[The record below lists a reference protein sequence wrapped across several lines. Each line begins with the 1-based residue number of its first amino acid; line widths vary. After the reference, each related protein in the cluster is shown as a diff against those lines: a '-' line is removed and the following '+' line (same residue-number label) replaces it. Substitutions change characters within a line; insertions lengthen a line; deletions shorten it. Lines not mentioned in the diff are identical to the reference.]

1 MPTFPITLPTTP
13 SAREISWQAIAK
25 VAVASSPFTGQSQVY
40 AHPGQWWEVNF
51 ALPPLTQAQ
60 SAQWAAAMLSL
71 NGREGTFK
79 LAPTDATPQAAVSGT
94 VVVDAISGDYL
105 DLSGMT
111 GTFTAGDWIQI
122 EIGLYRI
129 TTGDTAV
136 AGEATIE
143 VWPKPRSEI
152 VATTSTVEYAAP
164 VGIFRLFDSFEWKM
178 DLAKT
183 YGINIGAREVVS

>member
-1 MPTFPITLPTTP
+1 MPVYPITLPTAP
-13 SAREISWQAIAK
+13 RPRDVSWKQSSR
-25 VAVASSPFTGQSQVY
+25 VAVASSPFTGQAQVV
-40 AHPGQWWEVNF
+40 AHPGQWWEIT
-51 ALPPLTQAQ
+51 AELPPLNAAQ
-60 SAQWAAAMLSL
+60 SAEWAGALLSL

-79 LAPTDATPQAAVSGT
+79 FAPTDATPQVAVSGT
-94 VVVDAISGDYL
+94 VLVAAVSDTYL

-122 EIGLYRI
+122 EDGLYRI

-152 VATTSTVEYAAP
+152 VAATSTVEYTAP
-164 VGIFRLFDSFEWKM
+164 VGIFRLFDSFEWQMKV
-178 DLAKT
+178 AKT
-183 YGINIGAREVVS
+183 YGITIGAGEVII